1 MANEPPRESLIGLA
15 RQLVRGFVDLGRL
28 EASRARQEVGEMA
41 SASLSGI
48 IRIAIGIA
56 LVILA
61 LVALVIFVILGIA
74 ALTGLPG
81 WLVSLLV
88 VIVLVAL
95 AGLLAWSGVRR
106 IRVGLPE
113 ETIASVKE
121 DVAWAKGLAKRLL
134 NRE

>member
-1 MANEPPRESLIGLA
+1 MENEPQRESLIGLA

-28 EASRARQEVGEMA
+28 EAGRARQEIAEMA
-41 SASLSGI
+41 SDSLSGI

-81 WLVSLLV
+81 WLVALLV
-88 VIVLVAL
+88 VILLLAL

-106 IRVGLPE
+106 IRIGKPE

-121 DVAWAKGLAKRLL
+121 DVAWAKSLAKRLL
-134 NRE
+134 HRE